1 MAVNTLFRT
10 GEQSPWVYRGHD
22 TEALGPSDSSDS
34 GSDMQGVGGAFEAAE
49 LGLDI
54 MTVMSNSVSCPSGL
68 VTKTL
73 PSESLLT
80 GTIFQW
86 SKTGNWS
93 GPNSLR

>member
-49 LGLDI
+49 LGLDPSLI
-54 MTVMSNSVSCPSGL
+54 DDGLSRRGAYRSYEQSNDPDATVINYP
-68 VTKTL
+68 K
-73 PSESLLT
+73 
-80 GTIFQW
+80 
-86 SKTGNWS
+86 K
-93 GPNSLR
+93 

>member
-49 LGLDI
+49 LGLDPSLI
-54 MTVMSNSVSCPSGL
+54 DDGLSRRGSYEQSNDPDATVINYP
-68 VTKTL
+68 K
-73 PSESLLT
+73 
-80 GTIFQW
+80 
-86 SKTGNWS
+86 K
-93 GPNSLR
+93 